1 MKISFSVNDVP
12 VRLSEERFEH
22 ISLRHPEMKDSDE
35 DILQTINNP
44 EMVQRGDAGT
54 LLAIKKF
61 PKTPVAEN
69 KFLIVVYKELKLT
82 VFYCHAEPKG
92 EASGLSSRKQRFI
105 TGQILRPPSAGLE

>member
-35 DILQTINNP
+35 DILQTISSP
-44 EMVQRGDAGT
+44 DMVQRGDAGT

-61 PKTPVAEN
+61 PKTPVAED
-69 KFLIVVYKELKLT
+69 KFLIVVYKEVDQANGFVLT
-82 VFYCHAEPKG
+82 AYFSSEP
-92 EASGLSSRKQRFI
+92 RKRA
-105 TGQILRPPSAGLE
+105 ILWKR